1 MDPGNI
7 IWKKFTLS
15 LLNLHSAGNRIIN
28 MTNMIQFPSSLAAS
42 SLINKSSVKQRS
54 TNDNSNLNEMFS
66 SLISDCNSSFST
78 GEIGGS
84 TGDMLQSLLMMMI
97 TKLFGAD
104 ASSLN
109 IKADIPQGTPLNGV
123 LTQTSHDGHVALD
136 FGVPVGTNVKTTMA
150 GKVTYAGWNNEGYG
164 NLVIVENGPY
174 KTYYA
179 HLSEIPV
186 KVGQTVKEGDKIGL
200 SGNTGNSTGP
210 HLHYEIRKNGVAIN
224 PLSTIGK

>member
-1 MDPGNI
+1 M
-7 IWKKFTLS
+7 S
-15 LLNLHSAGNRIIN
+15 LLNLHFARNRILN
-28 MTNMIQFPSSLAAS
+28 MTNTIQFPSSFAAS
-42 SLINKSSVKQRS
+42 SLINRSALKQSSKFS
-54 TNDNSNLNEMFS
+54 KDNLNEMFS
-66 SLISDCNSSFST
+66 TLISDCNSSFST
-78 GEIGGS
+78 GDIGS
-84 TGDMLQSLLMMMI
+84 SSGDMLQPLIMMMI

-109 IKADIPQGTPLNGV
+109 INASMPQGTPLNGV
-123 LTQTSHDGHVALD
+123 LTQTSHEGHVALD

-150 GKVTYAGWNNEGYG
+150 GKITYAGWNNEGYG

-186 KVGQTVKEGDKIGL
+186 KVGQTVKEGDRIGL

-210 HLHYEIRKNGVAIN
+210 HLHYEIRKNGISIN
-224 PLSTIGK
+224 PLSTIS